1 MNVIKQ
7 RSSNDCAT
15 ACLLSIMNY
24 YGCEAIYEELSIQLK
39 INNNGTNAYNIINIS
54 RCYGFDGYGIH
65 YTYDEIV
72 NNKISFPIICHVIKN
87 NMYHFI
93 VVYSISKKYLIIN
106 DPSSNMDKITKE
118 EFRKIYLNT
127 SLVLYPIKKINNIS
141 KIKSYFDFIFD
152 YLKIEKRTIIK
163 MIIISMITILLG
175 ILTNYYMLIL
185 IDIILPKYD
194 YIFLCFMTILFV
206 FVYIN
211 KNIFEYIKNKLIIYL
226 NNKIFSSMSINTLR
240 VLFNL
245 PYLFFKNK
253 STGEVMS
260 RINDLDA
267 FKDLLSN
274 ILITLITNTI
284 LILFCSII
292 LIKINIKLF
301 LINSIQIIIY
311 VFLIVIYRN
320 VFTKKTDELL
330 LSYGSYNKTLNEN
343 INGYENNKNLNLI
356 DNKTKE
362 IEVKHLIYIN
372 SLKRYE
378 ELINKQAFIK
388 NFLVD
393 IINLI
398 IIFISI
404 TYIHNG
410 YITLGELILFNTIL
424 YYFNEPFKNI
434 IDLSYKNI
442 YLKDIYYRIRDL
454 LLMKKES
461 DEIKELKL
469 REDISIKNLKY
480 SYNGIDN
487 VFSNI
492 NLNIPY
498 KSKLLIYSKSG
509 YGKSTLMKILMKYI
523 DDYNGEI
530 YIGNYNLKDISSYVI
545 SDNFTYV
552 SQNSYINNDTLKN
565 NIIYGRNISDNDYE
579 AVINIC
585 NLNKLRDNS
594 KLRNS
599 FMIEDNGFNI
609 SGGERQKIILARSL
623 LKKSNYIILD
633 EALSEISVK
642 EEKEIIDKIMNIY
655 HDKTI
660 IYISHKK
667 EIISMFNDK
676 YELERSEVY
685 NN

>member
-211 KNIFEYIKNKLIIYL
+211 ENIFEYIKNKLIIYL